1 MKKFKY
7 SLFIILPL
15 VLLVIILFIFFK
27 NSIFNATK
35 DTLSPTNSEISNSS
49 TKYDIPKIYFLG
61 NISEMLTK
69 EDERKILLRYED
81 GINDFEAY
89 TSIKIQG
96 SSSIAYEKKNYTIKL
111 YEDYSLT
118 EKKEVDLGW
127 GAQNK
132 YCLKANWIDK
142 THSRN
147 IVTAQLASEIQKK
160 YNLLSTAPNNGLID
174 GFPVE
179 IYINDEFLGIYTW
192 NIPKDAWMFNM
203 DENNKN
209 HIVFVGENWEETVHF
224 KAPATYGPWDI
235 EVGRGDASDLD
246 KLNRLIEFVNNSSDD
261 EFKNNYHQYLNLDA
275 TINYLIL
282 MEFASLEDN
291 AGKNMLLATYDG
303 NVWYPSLYD
312 LDTSWGTNYNGL
324 STINYTRTNFINGS
338 KLWKRTLDN
347 FPEEVYNRYIELRKD
362 ILTKEHIMDLFNE
375 FKNTIPED
383 SFKKEANRW
392 NNIPGYDYTQ
402 IQDFLDVRIPLMD
415 KFFEKIKINN

>member
-1 MKKFKY
+1 MKNFKY
-7 SLFIILPL
+7 FLFIIL
-15 VLLVIILFIFFK
+15 LLVVMILLIFFK
-27 NSIFNATK
+27 NFNATK
-35 DTLSPTNSEISNSS
+35 DTLIETNSETSNSS
-49 TKYDIPKIYFLG
+49 VKYDIPKVYFSG

-69 EDERKILLRYED
+69 EDERKILLRYDD
-81 GINDFEAY
+81 GIKNFEAY

-111 YEDYSLT
+111 FEDSSLT
-118 EKKEVDLGW
+118 EKKEIDLGW
-127 GAQNK
+127 GSQNK

-142 THSRN
+142 THARN
-147 IVTAQLASEIQKK
+147 VVTARLVSEIQKK
-160 YNLLSTAPNNGLID
+160 YNLLDTAPNNGLID

-203 DENNKN
+203 DEDNKN
-209 HIVFVGENWEETVHF
+209 HIVFVGEKWEETTHF

-235 EVGRGDASDLD
+235 EVGRGNQEDLN
-246 KLNRLIEFVNNSSDD
+246 KLNRLINFVNTSSDKD
-261 EFKNNYHQYLNLDA
+261 FKNNYNQYLNLDA

-303 NVWYPSLYD
+303 NIWYPSLYD

-338 KLWKRTLDN
+338 KLWQRTIDN
-347 FPEEVYNRYIELRKD
+347 FSEEIYNRYIELRKD
-362 ILTKEHIMDLFNE
+362 ILTKQHIMDLFNN
-375 FKNTIPED
+375 FKNSIPED
-383 SFKKEANRW
+383 SFKKESNRW
-392 NNIPGYDYTQ
+392 DNIPGYDYTQ
-402 IQDFLDVRIPLMD
+402 IEEFLDVRIPIMD
-415 KFFEKIKINN
+415 SFFEELKKQ